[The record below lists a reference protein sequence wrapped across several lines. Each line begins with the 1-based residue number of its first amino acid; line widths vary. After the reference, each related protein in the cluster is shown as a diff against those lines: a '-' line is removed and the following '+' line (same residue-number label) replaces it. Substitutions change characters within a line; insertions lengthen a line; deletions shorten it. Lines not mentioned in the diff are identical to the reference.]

1 MSIVPVTTRV
11 CQVIQVDLLPYT
23 EAWAWQRRLAAERS
37 AGRGPDTLLLL
48 EHPPT
53 ITLGSKADPTHVLA
67 DSAEL
72 ARRGVACVPTDRGG
86 DVTYHAPGQLVGYP
100 ILKLGPLGI
109 GVVDYVRRLE
119 ELIIRLLARYTIVG
133 ERVSGLSGVWVKG
146 GTAKIAAVGVK
157 VSAAGVTTH
166 GFALNRA
173 PAMLGFTLIVPCG
186 IADRGVTSIEQ
197 LLGWAPPRTALTAQ
211 LIELFGEVFA
221 VDLLQEYTAQAQSF

>member
-1 MSIVPVTTRV
+1 MSIAPATTRM
-11 CQVIQVDLLPYT
+11 CQVIQADLLPYA

-53 ITLGSKADPTHVLA
+53 ITLGSKADPANVLA
-67 DSAEL
+67 DNAEL
-72 ARRGVACVPTDRGG
+72 ARRGVVCVPTDRGG

-119 ELIIRLLARYTIVG
+119 ELIIRLLARYAIVG
-133 ERVSGLSGVWVKG
+133 ERVSGLSGVWVNG
-146 GTAKIAAVGVK
+146 GNAKIAAVGVK

-173 PAMLGFTLIVPCG
+173 PDMAGFGLIVPCG
-186 IADRGVTSIEQ
+186 IADRGVTSMER
-197 LLGWAPPRTALTAQ
+197 LLGWAAPRAELSAQ
-211 LIELFGEVFA
+211 LIELFGEMFA
-221 VDLLQEYTAQAQSF
+221 IDSLLIQ